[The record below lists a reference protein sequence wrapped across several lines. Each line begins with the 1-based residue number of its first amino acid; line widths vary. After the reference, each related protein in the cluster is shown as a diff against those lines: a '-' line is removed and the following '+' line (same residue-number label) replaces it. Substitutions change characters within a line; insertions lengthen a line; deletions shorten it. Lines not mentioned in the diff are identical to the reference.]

1 MDLAPGPRSTRIQHQ
16 CGPNC
21 GPSPERSLAF
31 GRVWTAVGVLL
42 LTDLDFHPTDVLRSH
57 ALFSAF
63 AFIVYSLLI
72 LFLLRKHRKWPV
84 STRLTLHCT
93 DLLSVVLVALVVHAS
108 ATALFLLF
116 MFVLVASGQRW
127 G

>member
-1 MDLAPGPRSTRIQHQ
+1 
-16 CGPNC
+16 
-21 GPSPERSLAF
+21 
-31 GRVWTAVGVLL
+31 
-42 LTDLDFHPTDVLRSH
+42 
-57 ALFSAF
+57 
-63 AFIVYSLLI
+63 SLLI

-127 G
+127 GPSQVLWTAGAFAILLSGELLLVVYLTPGNNFHQLVPPGVAFASLTAFVLFATGLLWQSSKVSA